1 MATIFQ
7 NSYNVHPNRPISYPG
22 PTFWYRSPPIDW
34 AELLP
39 EVDRFLDAV
48 ILPWLAQFADCKNV
62 RNALA
67 ANDGWAISL
76 WPWEIVAAFD
86 ILAHREDD
94 LIVYLSEQQKK
105 ALKWDPQWAAKFHSF
120 VESISARLPPIPA
133 DPGRTEAAP
142 EEKHRIEPPRLS
154 VFPGATLR
162 AAGPA
167 SERDRSVPQDTRVD
181 ALEEDRLEKKVS
193 GTKSQQS
200 GLPNRSS
207 ARFLRVLLGA
217 GLRPR
222 PIVAF
227 RSAKVRPR
235 CARVSGTRRVAAPVS
250 PFAPRK
256 CVLVGRKSPC
266 WARV

>member
-1 MATIFQ
+1 MSGTDLIASELASHLGPSLEPLGFKYVKSLRSFRRKSAYGHDLITLDVTRASDGSYRIAFTFQVRHDAIEKLRATFGTHTSSTMATIFQ

-154 VFPGATLR
+154 VFPG
-162 AAGPA
+162 
-167 SERDRSVPQDTRVD
+167 D
-181 ALEEDRLEKKVS
+181 
-193 GTKSQQS
+193 
-200 GLPNRSS
+200 
-207 ARFLRVLLGA
+207 
-217 GLRPR
+217 
-222 PIVAF
+222 VACS
-227 RSAKVRPR
+227 RTGK
-235 CARVSGTRRVAAPVS
+235 
-250 PFAPRK
+250 
-256 CVLVGRKSPC
+256 
-266 WARV
+266 